1 MTRGVGA
8 TRSGDRASRR
18 DAHGS
23 PRGAPR
29 APRERREPRAPL
41 LRPSG
46 GWAMVAIAAAVVGAG
61 LRVAL
66 VPLFITPLVDRVLVE
81 GGLGELPAVL
91 WVGAWLTVTGSVLLF
106 LQDLAF
112 GRAAAHRSRVWRA
125 RLHDALLWRPP
136 AASGGA
142 TSGGLATRVVSDL
155 REVETYVMY
164 GLGSLVIESA
174 TLVTILA
181 VLAWTDAVATA
192 GLFVLALPAILAT
205 RAIGR
210 AVEAATRRHQD
221 TIERLGA
228 RLQEHT
234 RHRET
239 LRAFDAFGF
248 AARRFAPANREV
260 EAAMAARVRWAAL
273 PAPVSQLLVFVAIGG
288 LVAWLAQG
296 VVAGRTTTGELVGFV
311 TLVALLGTPA
321 QLLPK
326 ALAMWQQA
334 RAAAFRLRALDEQRP
349 AWSRRGDLVGPPE
362 AGLRSDGL
370 VVGFDAGPTLR
381 ADDVV
386 IEGPGLVAVVGP
398 SGTGKTSWLRTVLG
412 LLPARAGRLRVA
424 GVVVDEAGVADET
437 ALRARVAYVPQGS
450 ALLSGS
456 LRDNLTLG
464 RAIGDDALWAAL
476 RDVGLAAT
484 LSALPQGLDAPL
496 AEDGQGLS
504 GGQQQRLAIARAL
517 AGAPWVLLLDEPTSA
532 LDGAA
537 EADLIDLL
545 GRLASERLVV
555 VVSHRRIVVEAA
567 DRVLVAGD
575 GRLEERA

>member
-1 MTRGVGA
+1 MTPEALAGG
-8 TRSGDRASRR
+8 
-18 DAHGS
+18 
-23 PRGAPR
+23 PR
-29 APRERREPRAPL
+29 APREPQAPREPRAPL

-46 GWAMVAIAAAVVGAG
+46 GWAATAIAAAVLGAG

-81 GGLGELPAVL
+81 GALRELPAVL
-91 WVGAWLTVTGSVLLF
+91 WVGAWVTVAGSSLLF

-112 GRAAAHRSRVWRA
+112 GRAAAHRSRVWRG

-142 TSGGLATRVVSDL
+142 TSGGLATRVISDL

-164 GLGSLVIESA
+164 GLGSIVIESA

-181 VLAWTDAVATA
+181 LLAWTDAVATA
-192 GLFVLALPAILAT
+192 GLLLLALPAVLAT

-234 RHRET
+234 RLRET
-239 LRAFDAFGF
+239 LRAFDAFAF
-248 AARRFAPANREV
+248 AARRFAPTNRAV

-273 PAPVSQLLVFVAIGG
+273 PAPVSQQLVFVAIGG

-334 RAAAFRLRALDEQRP
+334 RAAAYRLRSLDAQRP
-349 AWSRRGDLVGPPE
+349 PSARRGDLVAAPE
-362 AGLRSDGL
+362 AGLRSEGL
-370 VVGFDAGPTLR
+370 VVGFAATTTLA

-412 LLPARAGRLRVA
+412 LLPARGGRLRVA
-424 GVVVDEAGVADET
+424 GVVVDEAGVADES

-456 LRDNLTLG
+456 LRDNLALG
-464 RAIGDDALWAAL
+464 RDIGDDALWAAL
-476 RDVGLAAT
+476 RDVGLAA
-484 LSALPQGLDAPL
+484 ALAELPGGLDAPL

-517 AGAPWVLLLDEPTSA
+517 AGGPLVLLLDEPTSA

-537 EADLIDLL
+537 EAELIDLL
-545 GRLASERLVV
+545 RRLARERLVI
-555 VVSHRRIVVEAA
+555 VVSHRPTLVDAA

-575 GRLEERA
+575 GRLQERA

>member
-1 MTRGVGA
+1 MARESRALAPGVH
-8 TRSGDRASRR
+8 ASRR
-18 DAHGS
+18 
-23 PRGAPR
+23 GA
-29 APRERREPRAPL
+29 PRAPL
-41 LRPSG
+41 LRPRG
-46 GWAMVAIAAAVVGAG
+46 GWAATAIVAAVIGAG

-81 GGLGELPAVL
+81 GALGELPAVL
-91 WVGAWLTVTGSVLLF
+91 WVGAWVTVAGSALLF
-106 LQDLAF
+106 LQDFAF
-112 GRAAAHRSRVWRA
+112 GRAAAHRSRVWRG

-164 GLGSLVIESA
+164 GLSSLVIESA
-174 TLVTILA
+174 TLVTILV

-192 GLFVLALPAILAT
+192 GLLLLVLPAVLAT

-239 LRAFDAFGF
+239 LRAFDAFAF
-248 AARRFAPANREV
+248 AARRFAPTNRAV
-260 EAAMAARVRWAAL
+260 EAAMATRVRWAAL

-296 VVAGRTTTGELVGFV
+296 VVAGRTTTGEMVGFV

-334 RAAAFRLRALDEQRP
+334 RAAAFRLRSLDEQRP
-349 AWSRRGDLVGPPE
+349 AWSRRDEGVGEPEVGLCSEDL
-362 AGLRSDGL
+362 A
-370 VVGFDAGPTLR
+370 VGFDAGTTLL

-386 IEGPGLVAVVGP
+386 IEGPGLIAVVGP

-412 LLPARAGRLRVA
+412 LLPARGGRLRVA
-424 GVVVDEAGVADET
+424 GVLVDEEGVADET

-464 RAIGDDALWAAL
+464 REIDDDALWAAL
-476 RDVGLAAT
+476 RDVGLAAALT
-484 LSALPQGLDAPL
+484 ELPQGLDAPL

-517 AGAPWVLLLDEPTSA
+517 AGGPLVLFLDEPTSA

-537 EADLIDLL
+537 ETDLIALL
-545 GRLASERLVV
+545 RRLADERLVI
-555 VVSHRRIVVEAA
+555 VVSHRSTVVDAA
-567 DRVLVAGD
+567 DRVLVAAD
-575 GRLEERA
+575 GRLEERT

>member
-1 MTRGVGA
+1 M
-8 TRSGDRASRR
+8 SRARPTGPR
-18 DAHGS
+18 S
-23 PRGAPR
+23 PRGL
-29 APRERREPRAPL
+29 RAPL

-46 GWAMVAIAAAVVGAG
+46 GWAATAIVAAVLGAG

-81 GGLGELPAVL
+81 AMLGELPGVL
-91 WVGAWLTVTGSVLLF
+91 WVGAWVTLAGSSLLF
-106 LQDLAF
+106 VQDLAF
-112 GRAAAHRSRVWRA
+112 GRAAAHRSRVWRT
-125 RLHDALLWRPP
+125 RLHDALLLRPP

-155 REVETYVMY
+155 REIETYVMY

-181 VLAWTDAVATA
+181 LLAWTDPIATA
-192 GLFVLALPAILAT
+192 GLLLLVLPAALAT

-228 RLQEHT
+228 RLQEHA
-234 RHRET
+234 RLRET
-239 LRAFDAFGF
+239 LRAFGAFAF
-248 AARRFAPANREV
+248 AARRFAPVNREV

-273 PAPVSQLLVFVAIGG
+273 PAPVSQQLVFVAIGG

-296 VVAGRTTTGELVGFV
+296 VAAGRTTTGELVGFV

-326 ALAMWQQA
+326 ALALWQQA
-334 RAAAFRLRALDEQRP
+334 RAAAARLRALDEERP
-349 AWSRRGDLVGPPE
+349 AWPHRPGLVSAPE
-362 AGLRSDGL
+362 VGLRSEGL
-370 VVGFDAGPTLR
+370 VVGFDAGPTLV
-381 ADDVV
+381 ADDVAV
-386 IEGPGLVAVVGP
+386 SGPGLVAVVGP

-412 LLPARAGRLRVA
+412 LLPARGGRLRVA
-424 GVVVDEAGVADET
+424 GVVVDEAGVADED

-450 ALLSGS
+450 ALLAGS

-464 RAIGDDALWAAL
+464 RDVDDDALWAAL
-476 RDVGLAAT
+476 HDVGLAAA
-484 LSALPQGLDAPL
+484 LSAGPAGLDAPL

-517 AGAPWVLLLDEPTSA
+517 AGDPLVLLLDEPTSA
-532 LDGAA
+532 LDAAA
-537 EADLIDLL
+537 ESELIALL
-545 GRLASERLVV
+545 RRLADERLIV
-555 VVSHRRIVVEAA
+555 VVSHRHTVVDAA
-567 DRVLVAGD
+567 DRVLVASA